1 MFARGAS
8 PPRNLKPVDPG
19 PARHRDLRL
28 RRRPPGRRL
37 DDETGRLHED
47 TPYFASPRFDAHAAF
62 LMGEGRAWTRS
73 RFGVDLPAGRTA
85 VFGVS
90 AGGELALALGLILES
105 LSRGLAVHRLE
116 DTA

>member
-1 MFARGAS
+1 
-8 PPRNLKPVDPG
+8 
-19 PARHRDLRL
+19 
-28 RRRPPGRRL
+28 
-37 DDETGRLHED
+37 
-47 TPYFASPRFDAHAAF
+47 
-62 LMGEGRAWTRS
+62 MGDVRAWTRS

-90 AGGELALALGLILES
+90 AGGEVALALGLILES